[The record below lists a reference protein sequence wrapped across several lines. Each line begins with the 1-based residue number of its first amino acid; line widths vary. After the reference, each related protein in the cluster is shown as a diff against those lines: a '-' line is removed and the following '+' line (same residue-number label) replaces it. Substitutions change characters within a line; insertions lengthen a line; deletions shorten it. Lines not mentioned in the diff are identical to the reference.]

1 MHTERPLSVLF
12 FGPSGAGKGT
22 QLQLLKEFL
31 ATNSERPVVHIEMG
45 ALLRD
50 LVAHG
55 GITGERT
62 DAIISNG
69 GLMPSFVPNYLLT
82 QYLIE
87 HFTGDEHILADGVA
101 RRPTQAK
108 AFDDAMAFYGREDY
122 QVVFIELSPEATM
135 ERLLLRGRNDD
146 TKEGILRRINWY
158 REEVAPLATLFKER
172 GRTVHTINGEPS
184 IEEVHG
190 EVLQALKLV

>member
-31 ATNSERPVVHIEMG
+31 AANSKRDTVHIEMG

-50 LVAHG
+50 LVSHG

-62 DAIISNG
+62 NAIISNG
-69 GLMPSFVPNYLLT
+69 GLMPSFIPNYLLA
-82 QYLIE
+82 QHLIE

-101 RRPTQAK
+101 RRPPQAK

-122 QVVFIELSPEATM
+122 HVVFIELSPEAVM

-146 TKEGILRRINWY
+146 TEEGIRKRITWY
-158 REEVAPLATLFKER
+158 QEEVAPLVPLFRER

-184 IEEVHG
+184 IEEVHT